1 MPRTYRRRTVESTIE
16 ARLRTHGAVLVTG
29 AKAIGKS
36 TTARTLAASEVRL
49 DQDRAA
55 LTAARTDPRLVLDGA
70 CPRLIDEYQ
79 LVPEMWDAVRGRVDD
94 RGEKG
99 LFILTGSA
107 TPEEGSNS
115 HTGVRR
121 IAPVVMRTMTLYE
134 QGSSTGQV
142 SIKDLLGGTLP
153 LGGPHEFTVS
163 DAIAAV
169 VAGGWPDNADLTPED
184 AFDAN
189 VAYLDIIVNA
199 DVQRVDGVKRDPD
212 GLLRLLASYARNTA
226 SDATLR
232 TIGRTGEANLPEST
246 LHDYLRVLKRLFL
259 IEDQQ
264 SWQPSL
270 RSRVRLAATPK
281 RHLADPSL
289 AAAALGATAERLLEP
304 EIELAGFLFESLV
317 IHDLRVYA
325 EANRASV
332 RFYRDNKGLEVD
344 AIIEATDGSWIA
356 VEVKLGHSWVDAGAR
371 NLLAM
376 RSKLS
381 GQVAARCG
389 ALVVVVADSPT
400 YVRPD
405 GVIVTSVA
413 SLGP

>member
-1 MPRTYRRRTVESTIE
+1 MPRAYRRRIVEPIIE

-70 CPRLIDEYQ
+70 YPRLIDEHQ
-79 LVPEMWDAVRGRVDD
+79 LVPDMWDAVRGRVDD

-99 LFILTGSA
+99 LYILTGST
-107 TPEEGSNS
+107 TPELGSNS

-134 QGSSTGQV
+134 QGISTGHV
-142 SIKDLLGGTLP
+142 SMKDLLGGTP
-153 LGGPHEFTVS
+153 PPGGPHEFTVT

-169 VAGGWPDNADLTPED
+169 VAGGWPDNIGLTPED

-189 VAYLDIIVNA
+189 VAYSDIIVNA
-199 DVQRVDGVKRDPD
+199 DVQRVDNIKRDPD

-226 SDATLR
+226 SGAALR
-232 TIGRTGEANLPEST
+232 TIGRTGEAHLPEST

-259 IEDQQ
+259 IEDQE

-270 RSRVRLAATPK
+270 RSRVRLVATPK
-281 RHLADPSL
+281 RHLSDPSL
-289 AAAALGATAERLLEP
+289 AAAALGATAERLLGV

-344 AIIEATDGSWIA
+344 AIIEATDGRWAA
-356 VEVKLGHSWVDAGAR
+356 VEVKLGHSWVDVGAR
-371 NLLAM
+371 NLLRM

-381 GQVAARCG
+381 DQLAARCG

-400 YVRPD
+400 YIRPD
-405 GVIVTSVA
+405 GIIVTSVA